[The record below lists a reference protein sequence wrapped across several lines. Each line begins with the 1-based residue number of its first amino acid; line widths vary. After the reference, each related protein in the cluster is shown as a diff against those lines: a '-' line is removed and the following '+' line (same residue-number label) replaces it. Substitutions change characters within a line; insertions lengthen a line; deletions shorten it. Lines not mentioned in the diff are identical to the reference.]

1 MTVHMND
8 MAMHAVTTNGRQVNA
23 SQRRYGRPSGV
34 DLVRKVGGRGMVG
47 ASASWRS
54 VTKFIYRRC
63 HNFENGV
70 RSEIF
75 LGFYPKL

>member
-1 MTVHMND
+1 MTEQ
-8 MAMHAVTTNGRQVNA
+8 T
-23 SQRRYGRPSGV
+23 SSGV

-47 ASASWRS
+47 AGASWSS

-70 RSEIF
+70 QNNAASGASQNFFGVSTPNCDIF
-75 LGFYPKL
+75 EVH